1 MSEGGSPLW
10 IDSKKTLHDLAAKLV
25 DEPLYALDTEFHR
38 ERSYFPRLALVQ
50 LAWSGGVA
58 VVDPLAVDVAPLR
71 ALLEGPGLAVCHAAE
86 QDLEVLQRACGAVP
100 ARLFDTQ
107 IAAAFLGLGF
117 ASLARLALAVVNKK
131 IPKGDRL
138 TDWTRRP
145 LDPAQIAYAAAD
157 VEHLI
162 PIHHEL
168 LGRAGEAGVA
178 TWVEEECERLRT
190 RQIGPIDPDTAWWR
204 IKGSRALRGPQR
216 GVAQQVAGWR
226 ERRAMEKDLPPRF
239 VLPDLALAGIVQRP
253 PRSREELRGV
263 RGLDGRYLKSGG
275 ETEILAAVDAG
286 REMDPHLVKR
296 PPSGEPNDEHLGPSV
311 ALGLA
316 LVAQLA
322 AERGIEPTLLANR
335 ADCGARGRPPNRPA
349 LFGLALGARGGI
361 AARPVRGRGGAHR
374 GRQGGSRPRG
384 AGHGA
389 PAEPAPARNRATR
402 GAGRSGRRSSR
413 DLISAPRR
421 LRRRRR
427 ERCFPRDPCLAERSS
442 GSSRRRLI

>member
-1 MSEGGSPLW
+1 MSDSAPAPLW
-10 IDSKKTLHDLAAKLV
+10 VDSRKGLRDLIAKLA

-38 ERSYFPRLALVQ
+38 ERSYFPHLALVQ
-50 LAWSGGVA
+50 LAWEGGVA

-71 ALLEGPGLAVCHAAE
+71 SLLAGPGLAVCHAAE
-86 QDLEVLQRACGAVP
+86 QDLEVLQRACGTVP
-100 ARLFDTQ
+100 ARLYDTQ

-117 ASLARLALAVVNKK
+117 ASLARLALAVVKKK

-145 LDPAQIAYAAAD
+145 LDPAQVAYAASD

-162 PIHHEL
+162 PIHREL
-168 LGRAGEAGVA
+168 VRRAEEAGAA

-190 RQIGPIDPDTAWWR
+190 RPIGPIDPDTAWWR
-204 IKGSRALRGPQR
+204 IKGSRALRGAQR

-253 PRSREELRGV
+253 PRSREELRAV

-275 ETEILAAVDAG
+275 EAEILAAVEAG
-286 REMDPHLVKR
+286 REMDPPLVKR

-335 ADCGARGRPPNRPA
+335 ADVQALAGGRRTGRLSSGWRSALAGESLRA
-349 LFGLALGARGGI
+349 LFAGEAALTADGDGGVVLVEPGTAR
-361 AARPVRGRGGAHR
+361 RP
-374 GRQGGSRPRG
+374 
-384 AGHGA
+384 
-389 PAEPAPARNRATR
+389 
-402 GAGRSGRRSSR
+402 SGRRR
-413 DLISAPRR
+413 AAARGEEGSAQ
-421 LRRRRR
+421 
-427 ERCFPRDPCLAERSS
+427 AEEAS
-442 GSSRRRLI
+442 IT